1 MRLFAEVHEKVAG
14 LLRGPLPGGMLSD
27 PEDADAP
34 AGVLDYGQDISLGT
48 VEQVGREKVARQD
61 CTSLRAQE
69 LNQVGPFRRRAGSM
83 PLALRISHTVDAA
96 TLTPSPAISPWI
108 LRYPHPGFSRASRR
122 TRAWM
127 FRRVAGRPVL
137 PRMDLAAQRRPAMS
151 RCQRRIVSGVTG
163 SRSSWRRA
171 LGITLSR
178 VATRSRS
185 AQFSFGRCGCRR
197 CRTASWWRRI
207 KISAVFHA
215 SSCRDSR
222 SHSAIRVI
230 RRKTNRRHMIGDHHD
245 RMPGEQLCWS
255 GPWTGSPARTTWPP
269 PSRRALASSI
279 RDCARRLLDGPATS
293 LDADERSSLEWVI
306 TLADQHPGDAL
317 VVAPLI
323 LRPHRLQ
330 PGQAMYLPAGVPHA
344 YLSGMGLEIMASSDN
359 VVRGGLTSKHV
370 DGQAL
375 VHLLDPDASPLLEVP
390 LVALSPHE
398 VRWQPP
404 VPDFALSRVVT
415 DTMPVTLSR
424 QPGDPVGPEVLLC
437 LYGEVTVSSDGGSL
451 SLRGGQS
458 AFLCASASPA
468 VLAGRGEVYRA
479 TVGRASVGTQGQP
492 AETRSIAR

>member
-1 MRLFAEVHEKVAG
+1 MAG
-14 LLRGPLPGGMLSD
+14 GVRPGSAGKNPGSGQ
-27 PEDADAP
+27 AP
-34 AGVLDYGQDISLGT
+34 
-48 VEQVGREKVARQD
+48 VAR
-61 CTSLRAQE
+61 
-69 LNQVGPFRRRAGSM
+69 
-83 PLALRISHTVDAA
+83 
-96 TLTPSPAISPWI
+96 
-108 LRYPHPGFSRASRR
+108 HPGFLAGAPGPWEMVNAIREYDWGS
-122 TRAWM
+122 TRALAILQGREASGRPEAELWM
-127 FRRVAGRPVL
+127 GAHPTAPSRLRQPDGSEVSLAAAIQADPVAVLGRECTERFGARLPFLLKVLAVERALSIQVHPSSAQAAAGFTREQAAGVPQAERSYVDPYAKPEMLMPVTEFATMTGLRRRDQVIQLLSGLDVPALRPVL
-137 PRMDLAAQRRPAMS
+137 LGLESQTGQAGPVGALA
-151 RCQRRIVSGVTG
+151 
-163 SRSSWRRA
+163 
-171 LGITLSR
+171 TL
-178 VATRSRS
+178 A
-185 AQFSFGRCGCRR
+185 
-197 CRTASWWRRI
+197 
-207 KISAVFHA
+207 
-215 SSCRDSR
+215 
-222 SHSAIRVI
+222 
-230 RRKTNRRHMIGDHHD
+230 
-245 RMPGEQLCWS
+245 
-255 GPWTGSPARTTWPP
+255 TWPP